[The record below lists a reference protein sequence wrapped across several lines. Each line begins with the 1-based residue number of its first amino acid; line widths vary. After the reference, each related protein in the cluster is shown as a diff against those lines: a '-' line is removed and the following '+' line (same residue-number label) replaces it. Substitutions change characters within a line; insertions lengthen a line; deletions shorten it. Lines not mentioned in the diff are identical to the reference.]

1 MLCEFSSVIRAKA
14 IEERSFIGLGG
25 LTRQSFF
32 VGRGGVQHI
41 ISSFL
46 QCDGYDKRIDQ
57 SKQWSSW

>member
-32 VGRGGVQHI
+32 VGRGGCSAYHQQL
-41 ISSFL
+41 SSV
-46 QCDGYDKRIDQ
+46 
-57 SKQWSSW
+57 